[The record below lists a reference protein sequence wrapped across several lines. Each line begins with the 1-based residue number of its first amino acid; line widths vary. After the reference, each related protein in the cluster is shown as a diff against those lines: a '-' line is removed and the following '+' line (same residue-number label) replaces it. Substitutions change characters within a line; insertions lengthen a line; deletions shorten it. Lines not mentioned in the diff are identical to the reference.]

1 MDKLVSPNQS
11 GILKGKMLVD
21 DVVAINEV
29 IDLAKR
35 TKQVCLSFKV
45 DFDKTY
51 DSVSWNFLDYMLII
65 FDFNDKRRSWI
76 KTCIFS
82 SYLVVLVN
90 DSLTL
95 EIKIKECWSREI
107 F

>member
-51 DSVSWNFLDYMLII
+51 DSVS
-65 FDFNDKRRSWI
+65 
-76 KTCIFS
+76 
-82 SYLVVLVN
+82 
-90 DSLTL
+90 
-95 EIKIKECWSREI
+95 
-107 F
+107 